1 MEASWSVE
9 AIRGFLPPSSVGLL
23 SLGVAVLAHF
33 IFHLGFVGLSAFPS
47 GCMLCWLQQCA
58 GWGDLVDYCLE

>member
-1 MEASWSVE
+1 ME

-47 GCMLCWLQQCA
+47 GCMLLVAAVCRM
-58 GWGDLVDYCLE
+58 GDLVDYCLE